1 MLPFKKGTNPQPK
14 TKPTTREVDVD
25 LSLVDQ
31 TERARRQTTVA
42 DNTARSAE
50 KQKGKQVRGVAEV
63 SKKRKTLDAEME
75 AAVIPMDNIFGTTP
89 TKPWSEHPR
98 FHEFISKAGTYVE
111 KLGFS
116 SPSAGGPSETM
127 HTLARKLD
135 VQLAAKK
142 QPSKKILIEAI
153 VIRKLNQLD
162 PTQTTY
168 K

>member
-1 MLPFKKGTNPQPK
+1 M
-14 TKPTTREVDVD
+14 
-25 LSLVDQ
+25 
-31 TERARRQTTVA
+31 AA
-42 DNTARSAE
+42 W
-50 KQKGKQVRGVAEV
+50 KQVRGVAQE

-75 AAVIPMDNIFGTTP
+75 AAVIPMDDIFGTTP
-89 TKPWSEHPR
+89 TKPWSDHPR

-153 VIRKLNQLD
+153 VIRKLKQLD
-162 PTQTTY
+162 PTQTAY